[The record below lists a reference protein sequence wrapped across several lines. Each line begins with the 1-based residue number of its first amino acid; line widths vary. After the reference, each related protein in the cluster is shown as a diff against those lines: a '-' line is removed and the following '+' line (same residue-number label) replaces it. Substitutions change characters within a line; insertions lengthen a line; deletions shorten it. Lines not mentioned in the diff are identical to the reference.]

1 MTRTDRP
8 ISVLAALA
16 VLALAPAGVSQA
28 AEPEAVAT
36 APASEPSAP
45 NSTADQIDTY
55 LKTSP
60 ALALPKDALG
70 GVVSGDA
77 PRQVHGVVDVS
88 VGSNGYRSA
97 FVASEIPVGKT
108 GTATIAVGETRF
120 NGRGWGA
127 PGYRGGGPYN
137 SQNLALGLALGGA
150 TAPTGLRCRQAVGP
164 GAAMFEPRFNDDRNC
179 PAAASS
185 PLPQ

>member
-1 MTRTDRP
+1 MTRTQLP
-8 ISVLAALA
+8 FFALAALA
-16 VLALAPAGVSQA
+16 ALALAGASQA

-36 APASEPSAP
+36 APASGPSAP
-45 NSTADQIDTY
+45 VTTADQIDNY

-120 NGRGWGA
+120 NGRGFAGG
-127 PGYRGGGPYN
+127 PGYRGG

-150 TAPTGLRCRQAVGP
+150 DPTDWRCRQAMET
-164 GAAMFEPRFNDDRNC
+164 AAEARLDNGTPSACRARPTPP
-179 PAAASS
+179 PA
-185 PLPQ
+185 Q